1 MGSCLG
7 KIEIQGGNIISVVEE
22 GDWQGNIRSGKVI
35 DYGEAVVMPGLI
47 DGKCVYVFT
56 NVAQLVANALDAI
69 FSKGSVSLVQ
79 IVGHSLGG
87 GTAALLTYVL
97 REQKELSTA
106 TRVTFAAAACMTW
119 ELAKSGNGFIT
130 SVINGKA

>member
-35 DYGEAVVMPGLI
+35 DYGEVVVMPGLI

-56 NVAQLVANALDAI
+56 NVAQDA
-69 FSKGSVSLVQ
+69 FSYTGSVSLVQ
-79 IVGHSLGG
+79 IIGHSLGG
-87 GTAALLTYVL
+87 GTAALLTYAL